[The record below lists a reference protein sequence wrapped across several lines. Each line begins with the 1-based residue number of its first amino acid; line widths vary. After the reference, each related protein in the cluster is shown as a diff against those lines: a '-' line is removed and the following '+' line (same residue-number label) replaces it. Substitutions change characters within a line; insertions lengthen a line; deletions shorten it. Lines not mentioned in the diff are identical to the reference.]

1 MYTNQNTR
9 VCFCFAIS
17 MLLVELYV
25 FCKYSNYPWVSSRQ
39 WDINLTVTVI
49 YNSIAYFVYF
59 VNEKFCVASLHY
71 QSSYHTKIMFS
82 QAHYYLSSLFCLL
95 VNGQFFVICME
106 HLIYYFCSQDLSP
119 SLQKIN
125 AENFNTT
132 NAVIIFNESYLNIMI
147 KFYNSN
153 NFGSASKKVKW
164 QSHCYPLFFLDSRS

>member
-1 MYTNQNTR
+1 MLTYVTQPFVRLLGLISLHHYFPYTAIPCIVYRSIPILLFCSQQICLPRHKYFVGRWTVSTIQQLIIKQKQRRLIQGTEPPYPHSGKTEKRANLSSMYTNQNTR

-71 QSSYHTKIMFS
+71 QR
-82 QAHYYLSSLFCLL
+82 
-95 VNGQFFVICME
+95 V
-106 HLIYYFCSQDLSP
+106 LITP
-119 SLQKIN
+119 K
-125 AENFNTT
+125 
-132 NAVIIFNESYLNIMI
+132 
-147 KFYNSN
+147 
-153 NFGSASKKVKW
+153 
-164 QSHCYPLFFLDSRS
+164 